1 MDEEPY
7 LLIRI
12 RTLVLLATAPV
23 IAAAFLAACG
33 GGGSDGGSSEDPQKV
48 IDKATLKGVE
58 SGNLDL
64 SLKVNSHG
72 SEGGNLDVS
81 LSGPF
86 QAGAKGELPEA
97 DFSAKVSGEAEGEK
111 LDFEGDATLLSD
123 RAYIGYEG
131 DEYEVDPTTFGF
143 IKSGFEQAQ
152 EEGGGEG
159 EGGEGKACQEAA
171 AELEI
176 SDFVKNLKNNGGVEV
191 EGVQTT
197 EISGDLDVPGAIDQI
212 IKLTENPAC
221 SSQLEAAGP
230 LPLGELEKAK
240 ETLANQVQ
248 KAHASVFVGEDDDIV
263 RKLSAE
269 LELEPVGGE
278 PREIQFEL
286 SLGEV
291 NEPQKITPPPSA
303 KPLEQLFQ
311 KLGINP
317 LELLQGGASGGLGG
331 LLEGLGIGGSGG
343 ESSSGEGSGGGEGAV
358 GESKAYL
365 ECLREVESATDL
377 QECANLAPK

>member
-1 MDEEPY
+1 MS
-7 LLIRI
+7 RI
-12 RTLVLLATAPV
+12 RTLVLLATAAV

-72 SEGGNLDVS
+72 SEGGNLDAS

-86 QAGAKGELPEA
+86 QAGKAKGELPEA
-97 DFSAKVSGEAEGEK
+97 ALSAKVSGEAKGK
-111 LDFEGDATLLSD
+111 NLDFEGGVTLLSD
-123 RAYIGYEG
+123 RAYIGYNG
-131 DEYEVDPTTFGF
+131 VEYEVDPTTFGF
-143 IKSGFEQAQ
+143 IKSNIEQGEREA
-152 EEGGGEG
+152 GGEG
-159 EGGEGKACQEAA
+159 AEGSKGNACQEAA
-171 AELEI
+171 GELEI
-176 SDFVKNLKNNGGVEV
+176 ADFLNNLKNNGGVEV

-212 IKLTENPAC
+212 IKLTESPAC
-221 SSQLEAAGP
+221 SSQIEAAGP
-230 LPLGELEKAK
+230 LPLGELERAK
-240 ETLANQVQ
+240 ETLAKQVK
-248 KAHASVFVGEDDDIV
+248 KAHASVFVGEDDIV

-269 LELEPVGGE
+269 LEVEPVGGE
-278 PREIQFEL
+278 PREIEFEL

-331 LLEGLGIGGSGG
+331 LLEQLGIGGSGG
-343 ESSSGEGSGGGEGAV
+343 EGSSGEGSSGGEGAL